1 MKNINVRTLPRMCL
15 DSDRCAELTDGGR
28 LNNWDAGIPST
39 KLDLNK
45 ETRVKSAIEAW
56 RERVLAFDRE
66 MEEIRGEGQEHGHS
80 RPVFASEPQDPY
92 RTDDAA
98 LNGLYELVGE
108 GAEVLDVGGGAGR
121 FALPLATRAK
131 QVTVIDPSAESLD
144 LLRTRVEDFG
154 FTNVTAVQERWEDAE
169 VPSADVAL
177 CSWALHHVVE
187 AAEFVRKME
196 ERVRDRVV
204 ILEMMETPGSQMAP
218 FFERVHGKSL
228 TPLPGVRA
236 LLNLLWEMDIF
247 PDVTMLSPETPV
259 LDTDL
264 SSALEKLRLM
274 LAVEEGTDADERLR
288 AAADELLEESSEG
301 LTVKGAN
308 LRRQAIVTWRP
319 TQSGS
324 RSGGPN

>member
-1 MKNINVRTLPRMCL
+1 MN
-15 DSDRCAELTDGGR
+15 
-28 LNNWDAGIPST
+28 
-39 KLDLNK
+39 
-45 ETRVKSAIEAW
+45 SAIEAW
-56 RERVLAFDRE
+56 RERVLAFDQD
-66 MEEIRGEGQEHGHS
+66 MEDIRGEGQEHGRS

-98 LNGLYELVGE
+98 LNVLHEIVGE

-131 QVTVIDPSAESLD
+131 RVTVIDPSAESLD
-144 LLRTRVEDFG
+144 LLKTRAAEFG
-154 FTNVTAVQERWEDAE
+154 FTNVTAVNERWEDVE

-187 AAEFVRKME
+187 AAPFVRKME
-196 ERVRDRVV
+196 ERVRNRVV
-204 ILEMMETPGSQMAP
+204 ILEMMETPGSQIAP

-236 LLNLLWEMDIF
+236 LLNLLWEIDIF
-247 PDVTMLSPETPV
+247 PDVTMLSPEIPV
-259 LDTDL
+259 LDIDL
-264 SSALEKLRLM
+264 SSTLEKLRRM
-274 LAVEEGTDADERLR
+274 LAVKKGTDADERLR

-301 LTVKGAN
+301 LTVRGAKM
-308 LRRQAIVTWRP
+308 RRQAIVTWTL

-324 RSGGPN
+324 RSEVPN